1 MTTSGGYGYKVDKS
15 LAMAFVEPEFSKPGI
30 ELKTHIVGKEKSCV
44 VLGNS
49 PWDPDGFRMRS

>member
-1 MTTSGGYGYKVDKS
+1 
-15 LAMAFVEPEFSKPGI
+15 MAFVEPEFSEPGI

-49 PWDPDGFRMRS
+49 PWDPDGSRMRS